1 MLIKI
6 RLIGR
11 FVLWCLLGLLSRTV
25 GSKSFLGGYW
35 QFTKTAFEEAEVA
48 WLIPVLV
55 VAPLASMIV
64 TAGLMLAF
72 DYPHDQVDRGA
83 LIAFCSN
90 MLWAVAAGV
99 SVLWDRFIYE
109 YEESFRIL
117 KEKHDV

>member
-1 MLIKI
+1 MIVKI

-35 QFTKTAFEEAEVA
+35 QFTKTAFEEVEAA
-48 WLIPVLV
+48 LLIPILVL
-55 VAPLASMIV
+55 APLASMIV
-64 TAGLMLAF
+64 TMGLMLAF
-72 DYPHDQVDRGA
+72 DYPHDQVERGA

-90 MLWAVAAGV
+90 MLWVAAAGV

-117 KEKHDV
+117 KEDSDV

>member
-11 FVLWCLLGLLSRTV
+11 FVLWCLSGLLSRAV

-35 QFTKTAFEEAEVA
+35 QFTKTAFEEVEAA
-48 WLIPVLV
+48 LLIPVVIL
-55 VAPLASMIV
+55 APLASMIV
-64 TAGLMLAF
+64 TMGLMLAF

-83 LIAFCSN
+83 VIALCSN
-90 MLWAVAAGV
+90 ILWAVAAGV

-117 KEKHDV
+117 KEDSDV